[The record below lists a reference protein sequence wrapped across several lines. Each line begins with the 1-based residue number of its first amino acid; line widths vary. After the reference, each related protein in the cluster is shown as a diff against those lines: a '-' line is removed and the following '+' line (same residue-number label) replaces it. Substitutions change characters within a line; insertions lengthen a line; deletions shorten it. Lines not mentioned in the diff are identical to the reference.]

1 MTNFVYSTSKTKLIV
16 IKLLHHSALKSQ
28 TEYNQQYVIVIE
40 FGAVQE
46 HFLY

>member
-1 MTNFVYSTSKTKLIV
+1 MSNFVYSTSKTNVIV

-28 TEYNQQYVIVIE
+28 TENDQQYVIAIK